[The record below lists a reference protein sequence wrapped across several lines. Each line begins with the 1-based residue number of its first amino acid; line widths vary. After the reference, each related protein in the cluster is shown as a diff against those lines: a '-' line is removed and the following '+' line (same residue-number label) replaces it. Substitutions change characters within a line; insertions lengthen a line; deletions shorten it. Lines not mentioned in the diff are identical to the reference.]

1 MYEFRTVNSYNGTG
15 SIKSA
20 LEPLRK
26 DQTIVKQKKRNA
38 PNHLCQNLQQSGA
51 FCDEDTGGVRGTA

>member
-1 MYEFRTVNSYNGTG
+1 MDEFRTVDSYNETG

-26 DQTIVKQKKRNA
+26 DQTVCCQAEYKEM
-38 PNHLCQNLQQSGA
+38 HL
-51 FCDEDTGGVRGTA
+51 F

>member
-26 DQTIVKQKKRNA
+26 DQTVCCQAEYKEM
-38 PNHLCQNLQQSGA
+38 HLFKNLQQSGA
-51 FCDEDTGGVRGTA
+51 FCDEDTGGFRGPA